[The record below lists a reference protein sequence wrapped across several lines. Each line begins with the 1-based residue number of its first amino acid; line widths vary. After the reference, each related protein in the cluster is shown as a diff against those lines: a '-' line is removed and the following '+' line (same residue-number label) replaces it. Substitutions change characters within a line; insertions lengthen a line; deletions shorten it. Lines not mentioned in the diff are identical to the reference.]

1 MITANLLYI
10 FYSIENML
18 SYPIKYRS
26 KCQRWY
32 KYLWHEYR
40 VKYRPSKICSFL
52 RTRLFLKRE
61 REGEGE
67 REKEETK
74 RINKI
79 KRRERKRDA
88 NQK

>member
-26 KCQRWY
+26 K
-32 KYLWHEYR
+32 YLWHKYR

>member
-40 VKYRPSKICSFL
+40 VKYRPSKIFSFL
-52 RTRLFLKRE
+52 RTRLSLKRQ
-61 REGEGE
+61 REGE
-67 REKEETK
+67 REGRNEK
-74 RINKI
+74 N
-79 KRRERKRDA
+79 
-88 NQK
+88 